1 MDYEVIH
8 DFDKQ
13 EEGDL
18 TMKTG
23 EVVTLISI
31 RFVGYIHMSLLYLL
45 LFAFSALHQYTA
57 RV

>member
-1 MDYEVIH
+1 MSTRSHILQMKVDYEVLH

-18 TMKTG
+18 TVKTG

-31 RFVGYIHMSLLYLL
+31 RLVSPLI
-45 LFAFSALHQYTA
+45 YTIIA
-57 RV
+57 VLQC